1 MTTYQSLKDETR
13 NRRRKKVLT
22 NKTETDARINQIATR
37 ATTDNP
43 VSVLNLAK
51 VTDFVRHCLV
61 LGATDDE
68 AEAATRKF
76 IQQIEG
82 NPVE

>member
-1 MTTYQSLKDETR
+1 MTYANITNETR
-13 NRRRKKVLT
+13 NRRRNKVLT
-22 NKTETDARINQIATR
+22 KKTETDARINQIAMR
-37 ATTDNP
+37 AMTDNP